1 MFVFYS
7 HRIKRVM
14 ENVLSSNKV
23 LECKFHEFLLV
34 SFIPFLIVLLL
45 EVWFHPNL
53 KYFNFI

>member
-1 MFVFYS
+1 MFY
-7 HRIKRVM
+7 HGIKI
-14 ENVLSSNKV
+14 

-45 EVWFHPNL
+45 KVWFHPNL